1 MSAKPNLLVVGAL
14 KCGTTSLHSYLGLH
28 PDVHMAEDKELDF
41 FVSPDDCDVPQGNW
55 ERGLDWYTQRFS
67 PESRVR
73 GETSHNYTAWPLAR
87 GVPERAAETLPD
99 AKLIYIV
106 RDPIDRIV
114 SHYMERRFTGLEA
127 RPLDV
132 VLREAAKD
140 PRNTYVCRSS
150 YCLQLEQWLKR
161 YPEEHVL
168 VLTLEELRDERLETL
183 QRVFRFLGVDDSFR
197 LPGSVPVANPS
208 AMRREPRGI
217 TRGVERRR
225 GARSLRMRVER
236 PPRLLPA
243 PARHALRS
251 AWQHLL
257 MRRTAP
263 PEMSEEARNGIA
275 EVLREDVERLRALT
289 GDRFEDWSI

>member
-1 MSAKPNLLVVGAL
+1 MSALPNLLVIGAL
-14 KCGTTSLHSYLGLH
+14 KCGTTSLHTYLGLH
-28 PDVHMAEDKELDF
+28 PEVQMAEEKELDF
-41 FVSPDDCDVPQGNW
+41 FVSPSDCDIPQGNW

-67 PESRVR
+67 PGSRVC

-87 GVPERAAETLPD
+87 GVPDRAAETLPG

-114 SHYMERRFTGLEA
+114 SHYMERRFTGLEE

-132 VLREAAKD
+132 ALREAVRD
-140 PRNTYVCRSS
+140 PRNSYVYRSS

-161 YPEEHVL
+161 YPEEQVL
-168 VLTLEELRDERLETL
+168 VVTLEELRDERLETL

-197 LPGSVPVANPS
+197 LPDSVPVANPS

-217 TRGVERRR
+217 ARGAERRR

-236 PPRLLPA
+236 PRRLLPA

-257 MRRTAP
+257 MRPTEP
-263 PEMSEEARNGIA
+263 PEMNDEVRNGIA

-289 GDRFEDWSI
+289 GNRFEDWSI